1 MKENQQNK
9 ARTYKMLASRAGQI
23 VFDDRITADSPRD
36 ARDQMKKLLG
46 LTSLSGIVYSI
57 TEIPVDLIREIVDAR
72 IAEIGGGAPVQAPV
86 PADVERLLTE
96 RLQPILNRLA
106 ALERMPATDPEP
118 PARFDPLAD
127 LADPAPAP
135 GEPDWNL
142 VRRHFRR
149 YGDPAKTAAKYGLN
163 LRELNARARK
173 EGWRA

>member
-1 MKENQQNK
+1 MQ
-9 ARTYKMLASRAGQI
+9 RTYKMLASRAGQI

-46 LTSLSGIVYSI
+46 LTSLSGVVYSI
-57 TEIPVDLIREIVDAR
+57 TEIPVDLIREIVDGR
-72 IAEIGGGAPVQAPV
+72 LAELAGGAPVQAPV

-106 ALERMPATDPEP
+106 ALERLPAAEPEP
-118 PARFDPLAD
+118 EQPARFDPLAE
-127 LADPAPAP
+127 LADPAP

-142 VRRHFRR
+142 VKRHFRR

-163 LRELNARARK
+163 VRELNARARK
-173 EGWRA
+173 EGWAA

>member
-1 MKENQQNK
+1 MQ
-9 ARTYKMLASRAGQI
+9 RTYKMLASRAGQI

-46 LTSLSGIVYSI
+46 LTSLSGVVYSI

-86 PADVERLLTE
+86 PADVDRLLTE

-106 ALERMPATDPEP
+106 ELERLPAAPPEP
-118 PARFDPLAD
+118 EQPGRFDPLAD
-127 LADPAPAP
+127 LVDAPPVP
-135 GEPDWNL
+135 GEPDWAL
-142 VRRHFRR
+142 VKRHFRR

-163 LRELNARARK
+163 VRELNARARK
-173 EGWRA
+173 EGWAA